1 MEQMFLYSVKAF
13 FQGKLFRDYREAFRL
28 WLKGFAL
35 TLGLLLVIGY
45 FVNPLIGIIVASLVG
60 GAAQPF
66 LFKDI
71 KYA

>member
-1 MEQMFLYSVKAF
+1 MEQMFFYSVKAF
-13 FQGKLFRDYREAFRL
+13 FQGKLFRDYGEAFRL
-28 WLKGFAL
+28 WLKGFVF
-35 TLGLLLVIGY
+35 TLGLLLAIGY
-45 FVNPLIGIIVASLVG
+45 FVNPLTGVIVASLIG